1 MEGAMKGFRL
11 IGDYALEFLVITLL
25 VALSAATVVM
35 LIPVLVGVTGYFQR
49 DIKSRRFKDIFT
61 TIGKNWKILIFYT
74 LFQLVILIFPVLNI
88 YYFNTHPEKTNYFV
102 LAISCVALV
111 FGIIYAVTSPTVIV
125 NMRVTLRQL
134 FYNGIMMIFG
144 GLLRSIVCLACV
156 AATVAL
162 AMFYPFAV
170 ALTLYA
176 VPLLTGKLMKENFY
190 KLKAKA
196 LKVSVYELK
205 RQEAADDYI
214 DENGEIS
221 REDASEINDEKA

>member
-1 MEGAMKGFRL
+1 
-11 IGDYALEFLVITLL
+11 
-25 VALSAATVVM
+25 
-35 LIPVLVGVTGYFQR
+35 
-49 DIKSRRFKDIFT
+49 
-61 TIGKNWKILIFYT
+61 
-74 LFQLVILIFPVLNI
+74 
-88 YYFNTHPEKTNYFV
+88 
-102 LAISCVALV
+102 
-111 FGIIYAVTSPTVIV
+111 
-125 NMRVTLRQL
+125 
-134 FYNGIMMIFG
+134 MIFG

-176 VPLLTGKLMKENFY
+176 VPLLTAKLMKENFY

>member
-1 MEGAMKGFRL
+1 M
-11 IGDYALEFLVITLL
+11 
-25 VALSAATVVM
+25 
-35 LIPVLVGVTGYFQR
+35 
-49 DIKSRRFKDIFT
+49 
-61 TIGKNWKILIFYT
+61 
-74 LFQLVILIFPVLNI
+74 
-88 YYFNTHPEKTNYFV
+88 

>member
-1 MEGAMKGFRL
+1 M
-11 IGDYALEFLVITLL
+11 
-25 VALSAATVVM
+25 
-35 LIPVLVGVTGYFQR
+35 
-49 DIKSRRFKDIFT
+49 
-61 TIGKNWKILIFYT
+61 
-74 LFQLVILIFPVLNI
+74 
-88 YYFNTHPEKTNYFV
+88 

-125 NMRVTLRQL
+125 NMQVTLRQL

-144 GLLRSIVCLACV
+144 GLLRSIVCFACV

-176 VPLLTGKLMKENFY
+176 VPLLTAKLMKENFY

>member
-1 MEGAMKGFRL
+1 MKGFRL

-35 LIPVLVGVTGYFQR
+35 FIPMLVGVTGYFQR
-49 DIKSRRFKDIFT
+49 DINSRRFKDIFT

-88 YYFNTHPEKTNYFV
+88 YYFNTYPEKTNYFV

-125 NMRVTLRQL
+125 NMQVTLRQL

-162 AMFYPFAV
+162 ATFYPFAV

>member
-1 MEGAMKGFRL
+1 MKGFRL

-25 VALSAATVVM
+25 VALSAATAVM

-49 DIKSRRFKDIFT
+49 DINSRRFKDIFT

-88 YYFNTHPEKTNYFV
+88 YYFNTHPEKPNYFV